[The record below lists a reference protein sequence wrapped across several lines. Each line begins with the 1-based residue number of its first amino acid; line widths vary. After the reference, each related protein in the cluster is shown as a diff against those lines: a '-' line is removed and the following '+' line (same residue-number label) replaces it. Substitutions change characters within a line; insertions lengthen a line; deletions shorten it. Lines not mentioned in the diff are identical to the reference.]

1 MTGPTGRRRAA
12 AMLATTALT
21 ATGLLATDPALAQA
35 APTADAG
42 AGAGSS
48 EIVVVTGTRT
58 PGRTATQSPVPVD
71 VVTAADIERAG
82 AYGELGAALQVLAP
96 SFNFSRQS
104 NSSSTDVVR
113 YGQLRGM
120 NPDQVLV
127 LVNGRRRHTTS
138 VVSLD
143 AKIGRGTTP
152 VDFNSIPVSAIERIE
167 VLRDGAGA
175 QYGSD
180 AVAGVIN
187 VILKDDAAPTTIE
200 ASYGAHVT
208 DFEPT
213 GREITD
219 GHTASLAVSS
229 GITLGEGGFLRFG
242 AEYRDRS
249 ATSRGAPINAFAFIF
264 QVEPDSPLNRRFAGQ
279 PGLYRP
285 GDPDVTDLNVWL
297 NGENTV
303 GGALVYGTVTF
314 NQREGEGAAF
324 YRYPDG
330 SAGVPSLYPRGYR
343 PITTNDNQDIGV
355 IFGVRRP
362 VGAWEVD
369 AGINAGRNTFAYG
382 VRNSA
387 NPSLGAA
394 SPTSFRSA
402 SFESSL
408 LAVNVDATREIG
420 WGNLAVGAE
429 LRGETYA
436 TIAGDPA
443 SYLAGPLALAGQR
456 VGAQAGPGLSP
467 TDATTVDRTVV
478 AIYAEAGLE
487 PVPDRL
493 SLDLA
498 ARYESYSDAGDALAG
513 KVSGRLE
520 LADGIALRASASNSF
535 RAPSLSQTAF
545 QFTTTTLGGGGA
557 LVDVRTVA
565 PGSAIGR
572 ALGAPDL
579 EPETSV
585 NLSAGFA
592 LSLGAFNLTLD
603 AFRVDVDDR
612 IIVTERNFG
621 FANLIRTRTG
631 VANVTD
637 VAVFT
642 NGVDTRTEGLDLV
655 ATWRTALLGGN
666 LHLTGAFNRSETEVR
681 GVTRGAGFVPGFV
694 VLGVEER
701 NTIESSAPVDRAT
714 GSAAWSSESWTL
726 TARVTR
732 HGETT
737 RVFNFGGGFEPE
749 QTYGAVSQ
757 LDLEAE
763 WQILPTVSV
772 AIGGNNV
779 LDAYPDRSIDDIA
792 YFGALPYDVLSPIGF
807 NGAYWYGRT
816 RITF

>member
-1 MTGPTGRRRAA
+1 MFMQSRRLAA
-12 AMLATTALT
+12 A
-21 ATGLLATDPALAQA
+21 LLASSALAGLAALPAPALAQSSN
-35 APTADAG
+35 AG
-42 AGAGSS
+42 ATASTNDDTGSV
-48 EIVVVTGTRT
+48 VVVTGTRT
-58 PGRTATQSPVPVD
+58 PGRTAIESPVPVD
-71 VVTAADIERAG
+71 VISADEIARVG
-82 AYGELGAALQVLAP
+82 AYGELGAALQIVAP

-113 YGQLRGM
+113 MGQLRGM

-187 VILKDDAAPTTIE
+187 VILKDGTGPTTLD

-219 GHTASLAVSS
+219 GHTATLAISS
-229 GITLGEGGFLRFG
+229 GIALGDTGYLRFG
-242 AEYRDRS
+242 ADYRDRT
-249 ATSRGAPINAFAFIF
+249 ATARSAPINIFAFIF
-264 QVEPDSPLNRRFAGQ
+264 GVEPDSPLNQQFAGV
-279 PGLYRP
+279 PGTYRA
-285 GDPDVTDLNVWL
+285 GDPSVTDLNVWA
-297 NGENTV
+297 NGEIAV
-303 GGALVYGTVTF
+303 GEATLYGTVTF
-314 NQREGEGAAF
+314 NQREGQGAAF

-330 SAGVPSLYPRGYR
+330 SAGVPALYPRGYR
-343 PITTNDNQDIGV
+343 PITTNDNTD
-355 IFGVRRP
+355 FGLIAGLRRQ

-369 AGINAGRNTFAYG
+369 AGINYGRNTFDYG
-382 VRNSA
+382 VTNSA

-402 SFESSL
+402 SYESSL
-408 LAVNVDATREIG
+408 FAINVDATREIA

-429 LRGETYA
+429 VRSEAYE
-436 TIAGDPA
+436 TIAGDLA
-443 SYLAGPLALAGQR
+443 SYQAGPLAASGR
-456 VGAQAGPGLSP
+456 RIGAQAGPGLSAA
-467 TDATTVDRTVV
+467 DATSTDRTVV
-478 AIYAEAGLE
+478 ALYAEAGLE
-487 PVPDRL
+487 PIEDRL
-493 SLDLA
+493 ALDIA
-498 ARYESYSDAGDALAG
+498 GRYESYSDVGEALAG
-513 KVSGRLE
+513 KISGRLN
-520 LADGIALRASASNSF
+520 LTDAFALRASASNSF
-535 RAPSLSQTAF
+535 RAPALSQTAF
-545 QFTTTTLGGGGA
+545 QFTTTTLGSGGA

-572 ALGAPDL
+572 ALGAPEL
-579 EPETSV
+579 EPETSTNFSV
-585 NLSAGFA
+585 GFTAA
-592 LSLGAFNLTLD
+592 LGSFTLTLD
-603 AFRVDVDDR
+603 AFKVDVDDR

-621 FANLIRTRTG
+621 YAGLIQTRTG
-631 VANVTD
+631 IANVTD

-642 NGVDTRTEGLDLV
+642 NGVDTSTEGLDLV
-655 ATWRTALLGGN
+655 ATWRTQLLGGD
-666 LHLTGAFNRSETEVR
+666 LSLTGAYNRSITEVER
-681 GVTRGAGFVPGFV
+681 VRRAPSFVTGFQ

-701 NTIESSAPVDRAT
+701 NTIEDAAPQDRIT
-714 GSAAWSSESWTL
+714 GSATWSNDSWTL
-726 TARVTR
+726 TSRVTR

-737 RVFNFGGGFEPE
+737 RVFNFGGGFEPT
-749 QTYGAVSQ
+749 QTYGAKTQ

-763 WQILPTVSV
+763 WQITPAIAV

-779 LDAYPDRSIDDIA
+779 LDEYPDRSIDDIS
-792 YFGALPYDVLSPIGF
+792 YFSAFPYDVLSPIGF